1 VGGDG
6 RNDGDMFSYRK
17 LAALA
22 LVVAAAGIVIQ
33 IAGGHD
39 YPVVPPGLV
48 ILVAA
53 AGVVWFGSS
62 RWVPLVAVVVGL
74 FMVLGLFAADQAP
87 RLVDPDTALDTIGLW
102 IQLLAVAAAIGAGVL
117 AFADARKN
125 PADSRT

>member
-1 VGGDG
+1 MGRGGL
-6 RNDGDMFSYRK
+6 NDSGMISFRK

-22 LVVAAAGIVIQ
+22 LAVAAAGIVIQ

-48 ILVAA
+48 ILLVA
-53 AGVVWFGSS
+53 AGVVWFVSS
-62 RWVPLVAVVVGL
+62 RWVPLVAVVVGS

-117 AFADARKN
+117 AVVDARRN
-125 PADSRT
+125 ATDSRT

>member
-1 VGGDG
+1 VGRGG
-6 RNDGDMFSYRK
+6 LNDSGMISFRK

-22 LVVAAAGIVIQ
+22 LAVAAAGIVIQ

-48 ILVAA
+48 ILLVA
-53 AGVVWFGSS
+53 AGVVWFVSS
-62 RWVPLVAVVVGL
+62 RWVPLVAVVVGS

-117 AFADARKN
+117 AVVDARRN
-125 PADSRT
+125 ATDSRT